1 MSSEK
6 QLRGFILTRFFIV
19 LAIVSVVEFTLVM
32 ITNRFLIPALVS
44 IFKLNILL
52 NAVSSEKLFLIVF
65 VMAATAI
72 VNKIIPLFGFPPV
85 GVDVFLHALLG
96 ENSLSDS
103 EIRTVT
109 SSINNLT
116 QDTTAFV
123 LLILA
128 VFVIAIIFITP
139 YVLGGIFFSISVAR
153 EIRLIEREQEK
164 KKREE
169 ERRRYLM
176 ISNIVHDLKT
186 PMTTVYGYAKALN
199 DGIVPADK
207 TGEYHEAIMAKT
219 DRMNE
224 VVAMLLDY
232 VKLDSEGFTIKKER
246 IDICELVRECCASS
260 FTDIEAAG
268 DEIDVKIPDHPIFIK
283 ADSKQLPRVINN
295 LITNAIRHN
304 PEGTKICVSVTS
316 DSETSAEDVRI
327 FVADSGP
334 AIPRDLT
341 EQIFAPFITGDE
353 SRASD
358 GGTGLG
364 LPLSRKICDMHGFNL
379 KLAQNPEMLRY
390 RLGEEYQKVFVISM

>member
-19 LAIVSVVEFTLVM
+19 LAIVSVVEFVLVI
-32 ITNRFLIPALVS
+32 ITNRFLIPGLIT
-44 IFKLNILL
+44 IFKLDVIL

-72 VNKIIPLFGFPPV
+72 VHKVIPLVGFSPV
-85 GVDVFLHALLG
+85 GADVLLHAILG
-96 ENSLSDS
+96 ENGLSNS

-109 SSINNLT
+109 SAVNDLT
-116 QDTTAFV
+116 KDTTALV
-123 LLILA
+123 LLVLA
-128 VFVIAIIFITP
+128 VSVIALVFITP

-169 ERRRYLM
+169 EKRRYLM

-199 DGIVPADK
+199 DGIVPEDK
-207 TGEYHEAIMAKT
+207 QSEYHEAIMAKT

-246 IDICELVRECCASS
+246 IDVCELVRACCAQS

-268 DEIDVKIPDHPIFIK
+268 
-283 ADSKQLPRVINN
+283 R
-295 LITNAIRHN
+295 
-304 PEGTKICVSVTS
+304 
-316 DSETSAEDVRI
+316 
-327 FVADSGP
+327 
-334 AIPRDLT
+334 
-341 EQIFAPFITGDE
+341 
-353 SRASD
+353 
-358 GGTGLG
+358 
-364 LPLSRKICDMHGFNL
+364 
-379 KLAQNPEMLRY
+379 
-390 RLGEEYQKVFVISM
+390 